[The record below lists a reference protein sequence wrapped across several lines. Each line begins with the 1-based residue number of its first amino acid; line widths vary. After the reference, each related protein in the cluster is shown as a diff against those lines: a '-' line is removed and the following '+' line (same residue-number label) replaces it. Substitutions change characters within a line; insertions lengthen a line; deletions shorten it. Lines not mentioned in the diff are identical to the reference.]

1 MATLRAYAAI
11 DLEYISTWY
20 GYVTEASEGRIII
33 EAYPRK
39 GVYEGNFS
47 YNDFGISGGVLQ
59 KYSFFYGN
67 SPAFIAD
74 GFSISALTAF
84 VAINSNNAT
93 DFVGLVLSGPDNIQG
108 SSFGD
113 RLLGYDGDDLLFGN
127 DGNDTLK
134 GGAGRDTLFG
144 GNGGDWL
151 SGEAGND
158 LLDGGIGDDSLYG
171 GDGDDTL
178 SGGSGNDIIS
188 GGAGFDTAAI
198 HALRRQEVVTGN
210 PVFSARLNGPEG
222 SDALTSVE
230 VLRFT
235 DGWLSFDATSTA
247 GSVQRLYGAT
257 LGRAPDPTGLGSW
270 ISAIEDHGLS
280 LSATA
285 QSFVA
290 SSEFQLRFGVP
301 DNGGFIGLLYTNV
314 LGRPADSSGQAYWTN
329 LLQSGQISRA
339 GVVLGFSESSEM
351 IAQTSVRY
359 QSGVW
364 APDPVAVD
372 VVRYYHTVIDRQ
384 PDAGG
389 LSYWIDR
396 REQGLS
402 LTQMSE
408 AFVTSPEFQN
418 RYGSLSN
425 AGFVAQLY
433 LNALDRPG
441 DAGGIAYWG
450 GLLDAGAITRAD
462 VVAGFAYSNEM
473 TAAITPYVT
482 DGVFF
487 A

>member
-1 MATLRAYAAI
+1 M
-11 DLEYISTWY
+11 
-20 GYVTEASEGRIII
+20 
-33 EAYPRK
+33 
-39 GVYEGNFS
+39 
-47 YNDFGISGGVLQ
+47 
-59 KYSFFYGN
+59 
-67 SPAFIAD
+67 
-74 GFSISALTAF
+74 SALTAF
-84 VAINSNNAT
+84 VAINTYRASELAR
-93 DFVGLVLSGPDNIQG
+93 LILSGPDNIQG
-108 SSFGD
+108 SFFGD
-113 RLLGYDGDDLLFGN
+113 RLLGYDGDDLIFGN

-151 SGEAGND
+151 SGDADDDTLDGGIGNDTLYGGSGRDLLRGGEGADQFWGEAGND

-188 GGAGFDTAAI
+188 GGPGFDTAAI
-198 HALRRQEVVTGN
+198 HALRRQEAVTGN
-210 PVFSARLNGPEG
+210 PVFSARLNGLEG

-235 DGWLSFDATSTA
+235 DGWLSFDATGTA

-329 LLQSGQISRA
+329 LLQSGQLSRA

-351 IAQTSVRY
+351 IAQTSARY

-441 DAGGIAYWG
+441 DAGGIAYWD

-462 VVAGFAYSNEM
+462 VVAGFAFSNEM